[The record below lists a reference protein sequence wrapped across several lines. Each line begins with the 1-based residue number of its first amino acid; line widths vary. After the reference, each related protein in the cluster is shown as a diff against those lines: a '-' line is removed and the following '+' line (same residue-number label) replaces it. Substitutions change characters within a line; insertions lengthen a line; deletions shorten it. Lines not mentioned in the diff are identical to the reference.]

1 MPLTCRHYPA
11 SPDCSVRT
19 VTAQEVSLSNFFI
32 EKLCLVAEKM
42 KGKKTMIPLF
52 LIDLLVLNM
61 VSFFSFFDRT
71 VSLRLCV
78 FYLFIYFFLAFGFEI
93 GGVF

>member
-1 MPLTCRHYPA
+1 
-11 SPDCSVRT
+11 
-19 VTAQEVSLSNFFI
+19 
-32 EKLCLVAEKM
+32 M

-78 FYLFIYFFLAFGFEI
+78 FNFFFFFKLLVLSLV
-93 GGVF
+93 GVLDLGDLWIVLI